1 MLAEA
6 PSLVAQIFQFIRL
19 RVVLEFLLMAVKL
32 MVLVYAVSF
41 APESVVQVWAY
52 GHLLSSIIYTLGFYT
67 AFALILKYGNNKS
80 PTSCEHNKLTS
91 SGGHNS
97 HQLLPFDNVGHL
109 LPTLSPEGH
118 YKIHERYK
126 DVAISFLGQGIMKQM
141 LTEGERYLMTFF
153 NLLSLSQQGT
163 YDVISNLGSLACR
176 FIFRPVE
183 ENAYFFFSQQWQR
196 GVLWKEQDSKS
207 RENVRIGLYRLLR
220 ISLLIGIVIL
230 IFGYSYSDLLLT
242 LYGGNK
248 LSGDGGTSLLR
259 AQCLLVAC
267 FAVNGITECFART
280 VMTEDQINRFNLNL
294 VYLSCVYLAATWA
307 FTLTLGPVGTVLANA
322 ANIGIRICIS
332 LAIIKST
339 FQDCRMETPVNGL
352 FPDTDMLFLLLS
364 TGTCLQLSEIYLY
377 FWHPWIHLSIGVV
390 LGAIVVMA
398 IILKEEFV
406 FIFLLE
412 NIKKVIGVKP
422 KSE

>member
-1 MLAEA
+1 
-6 PSLVAQIFQFIRL
+6 
-19 RVVLEFLLMAVKL
+19 
-32 MVLVYAVSF
+32 
-41 APESVVQVWAY
+41 
-52 GHLLSSIIYTLGFYT
+52 
-67 AFALILKYGNNKS
+67 
-80 PTSCEHNKLTS
+80 
-91 SGGHNS
+91 
-97 HQLLPFDNVGHL
+97 
-109 LPTLSPEGH
+109 
-118 YKIHERYK
+118 
-126 DVAISFLGQGIMKQM
+126 M

-196 GVLWKEQDSKS
+196 GVLWKEQDPKS

-422 KSE
+422 